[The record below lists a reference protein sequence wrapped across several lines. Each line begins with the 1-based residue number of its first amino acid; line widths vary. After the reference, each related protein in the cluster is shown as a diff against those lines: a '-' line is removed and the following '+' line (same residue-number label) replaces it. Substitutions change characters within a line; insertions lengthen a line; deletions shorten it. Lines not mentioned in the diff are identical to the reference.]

1 LGSFDE
7 LRQKTDADALA
18 KEATNPKYK
27 SDTDQ
32 GKAIN
37 LYKTI
42 LDTIGRNKLGITP
55 LKPYLKKIDAVKN
68 TKDLQA
74 LLIEM
79 EPLEGLVFCA
89 NIGAML
95 KQ

>member
-1 LGSFDE
+1 M
-7 LRQKTDADALA
+7 
-18 KEATNPKYK
+18 KEAATNPKYK

-42 LDTIGRNKLGITP
+42 LDTVGRNKLGITP
-55 LKPYLKKIDAVKN
+55 LKPYLKKLMQLK
-68 TKDLQA
+68 TQKTQA

-79 EPLEGLVFCA
+79 EPLGGLVSLGQTLRC
-89 NIGAML
+89 
-95 KQ
+95 

>member
-1 LGSFDE
+1 L
-7 LRQKTDADALA
+7 

-32 GKAIN
+32 GKAI

-68 TKDLQA
+68 TKTYK
-74 LLIEM
+74 
-79 EPLEGLVFCA
+79 PY
-89 NIGAML
+89 
-95 KQ
+95 